1 MGGLVR
7 SISSL
12 VMHATAF
19 DFLPAVVQQQQAVG
33 HYVVGIILTNVRQDE
48 SDNLMALVFD
58 NAPNALARMHKIKS
72 LIDVL

>member
-12 VMHATAF
+12 VEDATAF
-19 DFLPAVVQQQQAVG
+19 DFLPAIVQKEPVVG
-33 HYVVGIILTNVRQDE
+33 HYAVGLICTNVRRVE
-48 SDNLMALVFD
+48 SDNLTVLVYD
-58 NAPNALARMHKIKS
+58 NAPNALARVHKIES